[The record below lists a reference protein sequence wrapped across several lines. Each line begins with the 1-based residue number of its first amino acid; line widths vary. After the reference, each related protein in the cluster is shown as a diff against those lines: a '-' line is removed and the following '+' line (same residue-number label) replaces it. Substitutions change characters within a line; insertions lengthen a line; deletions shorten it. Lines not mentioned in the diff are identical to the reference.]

1 MNLAQLVRKARL
13 GVDAI
18 LPGGTVSSQWADEEG
33 VDIVNAA
40 YEEVLRR
47 FRLARQKWGMVTLRQ
62 DDAAFTR
69 DGETY
74 TPSTSLKLVSS
85 TNHTTFMTLPPDF
98 AEMVRILCL
107 DNRTVRFLPAEYESY
122 HWIDYEQRAFDLSGN
137 SLLLSTP
144 DGLVFHYDIV
154 GARTLAITP
163 PTTGTFNLQID
174 YIPLKRPLYYSTA
187 GTVVQAGTALTGT
200 TTKWVTDNIFTE
212 DTSNA
217 AELVAVSGTSSL
229 QNIGIRL
236 DKDYPRIASIQSDTA
251 ATMVQSASV
260 ASTNALVVMAPIL
273 PRDIHKWIADYAAT
287 LMLKKINPELAE
299 KFGAEVLMR
308 MDVTIRP
315 TAGRRQGQE
324 SKVTEDAEEFGITSA
339 W

>member
-85 TNHTTFMTLPPDF
+85 TNHTTFLTLPPDF

-154 GARTLAITP
+154 GSRTLALNP
-163 PTTGTFNLQID
+163 PTSGTFNLQID

-187 GTVVQAGTALTGT
+187 GTVSQAGTALTGVS
-200 TTKWVTDNIFTE
+200 TKWVTDNIFTE

-217 AELVAVSGTSSL
+217 AELVTVSGTSSL

-260 ASTNALVVMAPIL
+260 ASINALVVMAPIL
-273 PRDIHKWIADYAAT
+273 H
-287 LMLKKINPELAE
+287 
-299 KFGAEVLMR
+299 
-308 MDVTIRP
+308 
-315 TAGRRQGQE
+315 
-324 SKVTEDAEEFGITSA
+324 
-339 W
+339 

>member
-1 MNLAQLVRKARL
+1 VRKSRL

-18 LPGGTVSSQWADEEG
+18 LPGGTVSSQWADEEA
-33 VDIVNAA
+33 VDIINAS
-40 YEEVLRR
+40 YEEILRR
-47 FRLARQKWGMVTLRQ
+47 YRLARQKWGMVTLRQ
-62 DDAAFTR
+62 DDPAFTR
-69 DGETY
+69 EGETY
-74 TPSTSLKLVSS
+74 TPSTSLKVVST
-85 TNHTTFMTLPPDF
+85 TNHTTFLTLPPDF

-154 GARTLAITP
+154 GAKTLALNP
-163 PTTGTFNLQID
+163 PTSGTFNLQLD

-200 TTKWVTDNIFTE
+200 GTTWVIDNIFTE
-212 DTSNA
+212 DTSNS
-217 AELVAVSGTSSL
+217 AELITVSGTSNL
-229 QNIGIRL
+229 QNTGIRL
-236 DKDYPRIASIQSDTA
+236 DKDYPRIASITSDTA
-251 ATMVQSASV
+251 AVMKVAATV
-260 ASTNALVVMAPIL
+260 ASTNAIVSMAPIL
-273 PRDIHKWIADYAAT
+273 PRDVHKWISDYASA
-287 LMLKKINPELAE
+287 LMLKKINPELAD
-299 KFGAEVLMR
+299 KYAAEVLAR
-308 MDVTIRP
+308 MDITIRP

-324 SKVTEDAEEFGITSA
+324 SKVSEDAEEFGISSA